1 MSVYHDVRYGSN
13 EVISMEIQELKKR
26 KKELKI
32 TTADL
37 AILADL
43 PVSTV
48 SKIMT
53 GETKNPSYTTIEKL
67 DNALLQEEMRK
78 RIQAY
83 REAIKKYYDGVE
95 HGDNKIL
102 DYKEFEKKYR
112 EDYHLNDAPIPY
124 ATRINSNGKRLSND
138 ITGNI
143 VKKNDIRM
151 TTNDLEVLSDDKFI
165 ELIDGDVIIGQ
176 APNVKHQLLVQN
188 IGKAIDKYIDDN
200 DGNCKMFNV
209 GINVQTDEDD
219 YTLLIPD
226 IVILCDDSKLNDKGI
241 FGAPDLV
248 MEVVSERTRRIDY
261 NDKMHKYMRSGVR
274 EYWIVDP
281 NKERVTVYIAGE
293 PMLAYVYSFTDKI
306 PVEIYDGKLEIQ
318 MDKMV

>member
-1 MSVYHDVRYGSN
+1 
-13 EVISMEIQELKKR
+13 MEIQELKNR

-37 AILADL
+37 AVIANL

-53 GETKNPSYTTIEKL
+53 GETKNPSYATIEKL

-83 REAIKKYYDGVE
+83 RESIQKYYDGVE

-151 TTNDLEVLSDDKFI
+151 TTNDLEVLSDDRFI

-176 APNVKHQLLVQN
+176 APSVKHQLLVQN
-188 IGKAIDKYIDDN
+188 IGKAIDKYIEDN
-200 DGNCKMFNV
+200 NGNCKMFNV

-248 MEVVSERTRRIDY
+248 MEVVSESTRRIDY
-261 NDKMHKYMRSGVR
+261 NDKMHKYMRAGVR